1 MAETFKGTGR
11 IETVVLS
18 GNVETDTKAMMAACG
33 ASGADVFIDFSPPV
47 AKGSTHMA
55 AAIGALRRGG
65 RCCFMGGVMGSVEVD
80 YSLIMWKNLRI
91 QGRFMYERE
100 HVVRLIK
107 MLETGTLKLGEA
119 AGVKTL
125 GPYGLDAI
133 EEALEVAEEN
143 GKWGQ
148 HVVLMP
154 DAASKLN
161 VTIRAHLLIQ
171 LVFTVLRVPSLIL
184 TVFAIASFS
193 NFFALPD
200 APNMPQPTKNAI
212 GIATFTLS
220 AISLFL
226 ATLCDLAGL
235 YFFSYRKPLR
245 AACTCYLSIRIR
257 LEQVTFWLLICS
269 TFAVIFTRSYQR
281 HSLAAGVPSYEAPQK
296 CFMFLAAMNFV
307 RILFIISNNILG
319 RVVEIYTSLMNA
331 RRAAATG
338 ESGEELP
345 NSSSK

>member
-1 MAETFKGTGR
+1 SMKLMEGEWRDSTFAEYVRLPLENVFPLDEEVLIGKFGYSIPDLCWLPACLVPFGGLADVDVKVGETVIVAPATGRFGGGAVTMALAMGARVVACGRSEDTLLKLAETFKGTGR

-47 AKGSTHMA
+47 AKGSTHVA

-154 DAASKLN
+154 
-161 VTIRAHLLIQ
+161 
-171 LVFTVLRVPSLIL
+171 
-184 TVFAIASFS
+184 
-193 NFFALPD
+193 
-200 APNMPQPTKNAI
+200 
-212 GIATFTLS
+212 
-220 AISLFL
+220 
-226 ATLCDLAGL
+226 
-235 YFFSYRKPLR
+235 
-245 AACTCYLSIRIR
+245 
-257 LEQVTFWLLICS
+257 
-269 TFAVIFTRSYQR
+269 
-281 HSLAAGVPSYEAPQK
+281 
-296 CFMFLAAMNFV
+296 
-307 RILFIISNNILG
+307 
-319 RVVEIYTSLMNA
+319 
-331 RRAAATG
+331 
-338 ESGEELP
+338 
-345 NSSSK
+345 